1 MVYRISLTPSRRN
14 ELELVV
20 RDFGYI
26 FFNFMVLKLILI
38 LYPFVQ
44 IQIINYYTINIP
56 HIVEDF

>member
-38 LYPFVQ
+38 SYPFVQ